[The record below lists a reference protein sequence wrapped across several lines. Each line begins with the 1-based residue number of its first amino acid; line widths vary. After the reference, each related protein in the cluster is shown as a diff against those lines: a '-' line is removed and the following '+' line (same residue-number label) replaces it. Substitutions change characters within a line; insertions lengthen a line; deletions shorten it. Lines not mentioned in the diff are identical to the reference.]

1 MPDQDGLRIK
11 LACTGRSAH
20 KPTGI
25 DAFYRHTAPGWHSG
39 LAAAGLTPARESR
52 RDARGTWHLRC
63 PRCHASVRLSSVN
76 MDRLLDGAA
85 AVGVSQLDLARLHL

>member
-1 MPDQDGLRIK
+1 MRDQNLTIK
-11 LACTGRSAH
+11 LACTGRSTH

-25 DAFYRHTAPGWHSG
+25 DAFHGPGRWSSG
-39 LAAAGLTPARESR
+39 LAMAGLTPARESR

-63 PRCHASVRLSSVN
+63 PRCHASVRLSAVN

-85 AVGVSQLDLARLHL
+85 AAGVSQLDLARLHL